1 MAISANLSL
10 WHFCIIFVKPP
21 LAVAS
26 EHIVPVSPLARLRP
40 APPEAATRQ
49 NFHMFLVS
57 LGVQNVSPL
66 LKVPSVAAQTPPTNP
81 AFRCFLSNYI
91 WPTLMHTVP
100 RRVRG
105 QLIFRGSAAAIWAV
119 ICHIASI
126 CGRNRQREVW
136 MLCSLPRR
144 VYVPPVTALKS
155 VFICVCMCVENRN
168 GRL

>member
-26 EHIVPVSPLARLRP
+26 ELIVPVSPLARLRP

-105 QLIFRGSAAAIWAV
+105 QLIFRGSGGYLSSDLSHRVHLWEKQ
-119 ICHIASI
+119 
-126 CGRNRQREVW
+126 RQREVW

>member
-21 LAVAS
+21 PAVAS
-26 EHIVPVSPLARLRP
+26 ELIVPVSPLARLRP

-126 CGRNRQREVW
+126 CGRNRGKERSG
-136 MLCSLPRR
+136 CS
-144 VYVPPVTALKS
+144 VPCRA
-155 VFICVCMCVENRN
+155 VFTCRQWL
-168 GRL
+168 R